1 MISIAQLTSMNFGLC
16 QAILPPFARGV
27 VVLAPVPAGALAV
40 GAGMKPG
47 RTCSSPARV
56 KAPERQFAAPAE
68 PGGAVAGL

>member
-1 MISIAQLTSMNFGLC
+1 
-16 QAILPPFARGV
+16 
-27 VVLAPVPAGALAV
+27 
-40 GAGMKPG
+40 MKPG